1 MSDGSIRV
9 VCSRCGSEN
18 NRTSRQALH
27 VFAWIY
33 CFTFRRQRYRC
44 QSCNSR
50 FYGRRRRRPNPLQ
63 HGSDDPLSVAPANRR
78 RTPVGTKLAADSRST
93 RQCVEL
99 RQKTARTGPAPD
111 PADHLKCYFQ
121 LSRAACV
128 LPRPTERGSCPR
140 WTTYFGPRTALAGF
154 AARIPPV
161 VR

>member
-9 VCSRCGSEN
+9 VCSRCGSDN

-63 HGSDDPLSVAPANRR
+63 HGSDDPLRVAQRTANGHRWGRSWRLTVDPLGNASSYGRR
-78 RTPVGTKLAADSRST
+78 RL
-93 RQCVEL
+93 
-99 RQKTARTGPAPD
+99 GPA
-111 PADHLKCYFQ
+111 Q
-121 LSRAACV
+121 
-128 LPRPTERGSCPR
+128 RPVPQTN
-140 WTTYFGPRTALAGF
+140 
-154 AARIPPV
+154 
-161 VR
+161 